1 MDDNN
6 IIVTALGAMI
16 TLVGAFSAFALKL
29 TNSFMQFLK
38 EERSQ
43 RDLIMTRATLSIDR
57 LAREIQQ
64 MRSDLFEEEKDHG

>member
-1 MDDNN
+1 MDETN
-6 IIVTALGAMI
+6 IIVTALGAMV

-57 LAREIQQ
+57 LVREVQQ
-64 MRSDLFEEEKDHG
+64 MRSDLFEEDKDHG

>member
-1 MDDNN
+1 VDDTN
-6 IIVTALGAMI
+6 IIVTALGAMV

-57 LAREIQQ
+57 LVREVQQ
-64 MRSDLFEEEKDHG
+64 MRSDLFEEDKDHG